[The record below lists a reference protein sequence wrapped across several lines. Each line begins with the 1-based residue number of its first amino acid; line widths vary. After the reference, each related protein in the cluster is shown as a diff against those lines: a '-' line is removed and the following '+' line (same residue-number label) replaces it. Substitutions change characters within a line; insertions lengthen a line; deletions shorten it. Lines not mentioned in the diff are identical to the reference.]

1 MRRTWRQIYNSKT
14 YPLLALYNSES
25 WLFMT
30 LFTSTSSGQKKNKV
44 WKGERVR
51 VIWNFDINYSW
62 FLWSQIQKIQKAV
75 TFQSKDNSLSE
86 GHTNRLSCPY
96 KILLK
101 FISVSSIQFL
111 TFYNKIS
118 DHVELGPTLVL
129 VLGKNY
135 TVIQFAWSYSG
146 TWTKSRDC
154 CEWDPSEG
162 SDLGGSA
169 EVLFL
174 IDFSCFR
181 RSRVNSSSE
190 QDDFRK
196 IRNRCERENDKQDR

>member
-1 MRRTWRQIYNSKT
+1 M
-14 YPLLALYNSES
+14 
-25 WLFMT
+25 
-30 LFTSTSSGQKKNKV
+30 
-44 WKGERVR
+44 
-51 VIWNFDINYSW
+51 
-62 FLWSQIQKIQKAV
+62 
-75 TFQSKDNSLSE
+75 
-86 GHTNRLSCPY
+86 
-96 KILLK
+96 LK

-190 QDDFRK
+190 QDHFRK
-196 IRNRCERENDKQDR
+196 YEIDVNEKMINKIGSVSDNKWFFKLVSHMGRYCMASLDN